1 VPRQTDL
8 ICTPQRR
15 AAMMPKATPLNKQ
28 RECRTMLVLFRESWE
43 LPKRGQR

>member
-15 AAMMPKATPLNKQ
+15 AAMMPKATPKADQAHFLRICQ
-28 RECRTMLVLFRESWE
+28 RLYRYRQPGR
-43 LPKRGQR
+43 LP